1 MKINFTGKMFL
12 TKFCL
17 FHSELKK
24 KSLNTTYENF
34 FKEEPMEQNMEDLIP
49 ETMESMEQK
58 EVMENINRPRTTT
71 PTNIMVI
78 KDTYCYAYCITTSVS
93 VTVVYI

>member
-1 MKINFTGKMFL
+1 
-12 TKFCL
+12 
-17 FHSELKK
+17 
-24 KSLNTTYENF
+24 
-34 FKEEPMEQNMEDLIP
+34 MEQNMEDLIP
-49 ETMESMEQK
+49 ETMEPMEQK

-93 VTVVYI
+93 VTIVYI